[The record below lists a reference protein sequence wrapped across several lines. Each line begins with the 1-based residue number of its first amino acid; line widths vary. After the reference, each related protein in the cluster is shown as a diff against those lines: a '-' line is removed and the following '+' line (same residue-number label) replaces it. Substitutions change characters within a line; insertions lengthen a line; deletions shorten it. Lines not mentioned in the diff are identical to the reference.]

1 MRTFCRRAAETR
13 KMAEGLL
20 PRGPYFIV
28 RIAVAAAPLAAA
40 SLISP
45 GSAPVMLM
53 LCALLL
59 YGVMAPVQP
68 ELYGYS
74 QLELQFYLAY
84 PVFFLFLAW
93 GAGLAALK
101 CPQQIGYTLG
111 PFFLLTAASIWPAF
125 QRAKRFQSKK
135 AIPYDLV
142 YLIVGALVFIQQTI
156 IWGRA

>member
-1 MRTFCRRAAETR
+1 MWSFCRRAADAR
-13 KMAEGLL
+13 RMAEGLL

-28 RIAVAAAPLAAA
+28 RIGVAAGPLVAV
-40 SLISP
+40 SLMAP
-45 GSAPVMLM
+45 GSAPLVLL
-53 LCALLL
+53 LCAFLL
-59 YGVMAPVQP
+59 YGLMAPVQP
-68 ELYGYS
+68 ELYDYS

-84 PVFFLFLAW
+84 PVFFFFLAW

-101 CPQQIGYTLG
+101 APQQIGCTLG

-125 QRAKRFQSKK
+125 QRAKRFQAKK
-135 AIPYDLV
+135 AIPYELV